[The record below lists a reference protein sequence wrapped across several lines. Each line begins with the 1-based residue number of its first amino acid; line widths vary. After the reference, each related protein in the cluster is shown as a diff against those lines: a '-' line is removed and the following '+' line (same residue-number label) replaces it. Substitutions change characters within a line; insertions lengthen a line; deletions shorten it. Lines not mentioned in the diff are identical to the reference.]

1 MTKDELIKNLAWLR
15 EEAGLESAY
24 PINHPMA
31 KFIMA
36 VSERAKSEERE
47 ACAKVC
53 AEDGA
58 QAMDFTY
65 GTLVGGYF
73 AEIIRARGEA

>member
-15 EEAGLESAY
+15 EEAGLESVY

-47 ACAKVC
+47 ACAKFF
-53 AEDGA
+53 DDNDTNIFWGS
-58 QAMDFTY
+58 QA
-65 GTLVGGYF
+65 
-73 AEIIRARGEA
+73 ASHIRARGMKK

>member
-53 AEDGA
+53 EKYANGLERN
-58 QAMDFTY
+58 Y
-65 GTLVGGYF
+65 S
-73 AEIIRARGEA
+73 EIIADAIRARGEA

>member
-53 AEDGA
+53 ERLYEEDEWVSIGEA
-58 QAMDFTY
+58 SA
-65 GTLVGGYF
+65 
-73 AEIIRARGEA
+73 AIRARGKQA